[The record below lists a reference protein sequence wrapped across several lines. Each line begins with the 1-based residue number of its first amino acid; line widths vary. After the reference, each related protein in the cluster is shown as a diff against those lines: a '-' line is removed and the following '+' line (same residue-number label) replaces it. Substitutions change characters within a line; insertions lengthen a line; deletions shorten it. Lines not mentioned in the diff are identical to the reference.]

1 MRTAVFAFA
10 NITAQL
16 AGGEPLSPDVV
27 FNAATEM
34 YPFGLPIVVTSYH
47 LSLETPPVTKPGS

>member
-34 YPFGLPIVVTSYH
+34 YMFGLPIAVTSYH
-47 LSLETPPVTKPGS
+47 RSLATPPITKPSS